1 MKNSLNLF
9 IDGEKSY
16 VSDGLLIIARRDKDS
31 GLMDV
36 ELFTD
41 GKIHDLEGTTLNRDN
56 SKLNITIDVIGDK
69 TLENVGCCEDL
80 DCTKSEIF
88 DVIEDTIGYAEDIS
102 LAYDELML
110 GDENKG
116 KNISPPSIDIYDC
129 LDAIIHKL
137 NCIKKMLINLAL
149 DHKRTL
155 MVNCNMAMM
164 IKQMTEHKFMNAI
177 SNQCTRYETFN
188 TVQLSHE
195 NEADLL
201 QFCKTPR
208 TRIEIEQHFQF
219 RMSRKTIMTNIV
231 RPLVENGKL
240 KLAIPDKP
248 KSKNQRYYS

>member
-1 MKNSLNLF
+1 MKNSLKLF
-9 IDGEKSY
+9 VDGEESY
-16 VSDGLLIIARRDKDS
+16 VSDGLLIIAKRDKDS
-31 GLMDV
+31 GLMNV

-41 GKIHDLEGTTLNRDN
+41 GKIRGLEGTVLNRDN
-56 SKLNITIDVIGDK
+56 SKLNVIIDVIGNK

-88 DVIEDTIGYAEDIS
+88 DVIEDTMECAEDI
-102 LAYDELML
+102 LDAFDELNH
-110 GDENKG
+110 GDSNIG
-116 KNISPPSIDIYDC
+116 KNISRPSFYMYDC
-129 LDAIIHKL
+129 VDIITNKL

-164 IKQMTEHKFMNAI
+164 IKQLTEHKFI
-177 SNQCTRYETFN
+177 SNPCTRYETFN
-188 TVQLSHE
+188 TVQLSPE

-208 TRIEIEQHFQF
+208 TRIEIEQYFQF
-219 RMSRKTIMTNIV
+219 RISKKTIMAKIV

-240 KLAIPDKP
+240 KLTIPDKP
-248 KSKNQRYYS
+248 RSKNQRYYS